1 MPLYA
6 YTAFDKTN
14 KEIKNQI
21 EAANEQ
27 AASRKLREMGLR
39 PVDIK
44 LTKEKSGAG
53 GLFGGSKIKEQ
64 EIATFTRQMATL
76 LDSGMPLLR
85 GINLLAEQNENLAFK
100 KVLTQIGADITS
112 GKSFSEALAA
122 HPKLFD
128 KLYINMIKAGEV
140 GGVLETVMDRLALFK
155 EKDLE
160 LKMKIKGAL
169 TYPAIMAL
177 VAISVVTFL
186 LVGVLPTFVE
196 MFISMKVELPLPTKI
211 VIATSDIL
219 KNFWY
224 LVLMGIFG
232 AGFGIKQ
239 YRKTPEG
246 LYKTDQIKL
255 KFPVFGKLMLNSA
268 VARFTRTLGTL
279 IQSGVPI
286 IQALSIVRETV
297 GNEHIARAFDKVVV
311 AIKEGESMSKPP
323 HEAHVV
329 PPMVTHMI
337 AVGEET
343 GAVDTM
349 LIKIANQYDVIVDET
364 VAALS
369 SMIEPIM
376 LVFMGGAVGIIV
388 MALFMPMFS
397 LVSLVN

>member
-311 AIKEGESMSKPP
+311 AIKEGESMSKPL

>member
-311 AIKEGESMSKPP
+311 AIKEGESMSKPL
-323 HEAHVV
+323 HE
-329 PPMVTHMI
+329 
-337 AVGEET
+337 
-343 GAVDTM
+343 
-349 LIKIANQYDVIVDET
+349 
-364 VAALS
+364 
-369 SMIEPIM
+369 
-376 LVFMGGAVGIIV
+376 
-388 MALFMPMFS
+388 
-397 LVSLVN
+397 